1 MASPGASH
9 QRRVGG
15 LDSLICS
22 VGARRICRAGRVLSV
37 HKLRNRGI
45 TRGMA
50 YQSHCQF
57 RTNNIFLALL
67 RNEKL
72 EHLMDFEELLGL
84 LILGAIGSLVI
95 FILYSGFTL

>member
-1 MASPGASH
+1 
-9 QRRVGG
+9 
-15 LDSLICS
+15 
-22 VGARRICRAGRVLSV
+22 
-37 HKLRNRGI
+37 
-45 TRGMA
+45 MA